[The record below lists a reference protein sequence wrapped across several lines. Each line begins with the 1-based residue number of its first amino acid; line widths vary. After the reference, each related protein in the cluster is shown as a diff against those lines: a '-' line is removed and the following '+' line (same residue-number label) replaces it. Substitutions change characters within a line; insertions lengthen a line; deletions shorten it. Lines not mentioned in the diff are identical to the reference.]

1 MCYVTA
7 HGLHATD
14 YALILC
20 RRVIRPVAGTT
31 LALTWLWLL
40 LLLVVVDEFKSEEM
54 IAISMSDMCMK
65 EI

>member
-14 YALILC
+14 YTLILC
-20 RRVIRPVAGTT
+20 GRVIRPVAGTT